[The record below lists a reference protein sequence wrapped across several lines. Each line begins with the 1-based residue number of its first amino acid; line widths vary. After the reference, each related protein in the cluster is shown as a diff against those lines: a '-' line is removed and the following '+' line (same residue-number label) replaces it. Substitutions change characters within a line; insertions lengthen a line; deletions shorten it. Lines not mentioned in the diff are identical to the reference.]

1 MGMEEV
7 DLDEVL
13 LGSGLSVV
21 AMQQP
26 PPTSALNL

>member
-7 DLDEVL
+7 DLDEVH
-13 LGSGLSVV
+13 LGSGTTAV